1 MTEPKRESD
10 RPYAA
15 LIVDFGGV
23 LTSSL
28 TTSFAAF
35 CVETGVDPGALKQ
48 LLAAAYAGPGV
59 EPGETAGIVHSL
71 ETGAL
76 ELEEFERSLASVLS
90 EGRPSPL
97 EPAGLIARLFAA
109 SGPDERMIDAVRSAR
124 RQGLK
129 TGLISNT
136 WGLDDSRS
144 GALDIF
150 DARVLSGEVG
160 LRKPQAE
167 IYRLAARR
175 LEAEPED
182 CVFVDDLP
190 ANVEGARAVGM
201 TGVLH
206 RDAAIT
212 IPKLEELLGM
222 RLAD

>member
-35 CVETGVDPGALKQ
+35 CVQAGVDPGALKR

-71 ETGAL
+71 EAGAL

-109 SGPDERMIDAVRSAR
+109 SGPDERMIDGVRAAR

-136 WGLDDSRS
+136 WDSTTPGPARS
-144 GALDIF
+144 TSSTPACSRARWGCGSPSRRSTAWLPGAWRPNPRH
-150 DARVLSGEVG
+150 ACSSTTCPRTSRGQG
-160 LRKPQAE
+160 PW
-167 IYRLAARR
+167 
-175 LEAEPED
+175 
-182 CVFVDDLP
+182 
-190 ANVEGARAVGM
+190 G
-201 TGVLH
+201 
-206 RDAAIT
+206 
-212 IPKLEELLGM
+212 
-222 RLAD
+222 